1 MNNALEMDDLRNQL
15 VDEIKSKVSLTGPVE
30 RALRTVRRE
39 VHLPGATA
47 AEAYTDQ
54 AVSIKENPNGPLPL
68 SLASVP
74 STVAMMLVQLD
85 AQPGDRILEIGAGTG
100 YNAAL
105 LSELVG
111 PDGEVTTIDI
121 DPGVTLHARDA
132 LNNAGYEQVRV
143 MERDGLKG
151 APEHGPYTKMI
162 GTVGFW
168 DVPRALH
175 EQLVEGGRLV
185 LPLRWRGQTRSVVL
199 TRRGDTLISE
209 GMELCGFVPIIG
221 QDGERTTTLP
231 GDTIRL
237 HHDQD
242 LRFDADALNDAFAT
256 PVAEVWS
263 ETRIGRQE
271 SFDGIWL
278 RATAFEDAVCR
289 IEVTDQALKNGV
301 RRPAIPFRS
310 VALVGG
316 DSLAYLILAIDEQEA
331 DPARQV
337 QLGAAGYG
345 PDGTTLAKKLAAHI
359 AAWGADRDAAPSLAV
374 HPIDAADGDLPDG
387 HVIAKEDSRIVL
399 SYA

>member
-1 MNNALEMDDLRNQL
+1 VNNSLELDDLRNQL
-15 VDEIKSKVSLTGPVE
+15 VDEIKSKVSLTDPIE

-39 VHLPGATA
+39 VHLPGATP
-47 AEAYTDQ
+47 AEAYTDE
-54 AVSIKENPNGPLPL
+54 AVSIKENANGPLPL

-85 AQPGDRILEIGAGTG
+85 VRPGDRILEIGAGTG

-105 LSELVG
+105 LSELVC

-121 DPGVTLHARDA
+121 DAGVTLHARDA
-132 LNNAGYEQVRV
+132 LNKAGYEQVRV

-199 TRRGDTLISE
+199 IRRGDTLISE

-221 QDGERTTTLP
+221 QDGERTTSLM
-231 GDTIRL
+231 GDKIRL

-242 LRFDADALNDAFAT
+242 LRFDAQSLTDPFAT
-256 PVAEVWS
+256 PATEVWT
-263 ETRIGRQE
+263 ETRTGRRE
-271 SFDGIWL
+271 SFDGVWL

-289 IEVTDQALKNGV
+289 IEVTPAALKGGI
-301 RRPAIPFRS
+301 RRPAIPSRS
-310 VALVGG
+310 VTLVGG
-316 DSLAYLILAIDEQEA
+316 GSLAYLILSIDEEA
-331 DPARQV
+331 PPMQQV

-345 PDGTTLAKKLAAHI
+345 PEGTALAKKLADHI
-359 AAWGADRDAAPSLAV
+359 TAWGAAREVAPRLTV
-374 HPIDAADGDLPDG
+374 HPINAADGDLPDG

-399 SYA
+399 SYV

>member
-1 MNNALEMDDLRNQL
+1 MNNAPALDDLRNQL
-15 VDEIKSKVSLTGPVE
+15 VAEIKSKVSLTEPVE
-30 RALRTVRRE
+30 QALRTVHRE
-39 VHLPGATA
+39 VHLPGASLA
-47 AEAYTDQ
+47 DAYSDQ
-54 AVSIKENPNGPLPL
+54 AVSIKDNPNGPLPL

-85 AQPGDRILEIGAGTG
+85 VQPGDRILEIGAGTG

-121 DPGVTLHARDA
+121 DPGVTLHARNA
-132 LNNAGYEQVRV
+132 LNEAGYEQVRV

-168 DVPRALH
+168 DVPGTLH
-175 EQLVEGGRLV
+175 DQLVEGGRFV
-185 LPLRWRGQTRSVVL
+185 VPLRWRGQTRSVIL
-199 TRRGDTLISE
+199 TRRGDSLVSE

-231 GDTIRL
+231 GDKIRL

-242 LRFDADALNDAFAT
+242 LRFDAERLNDAFAT
-256 PVAEVWS
+256 PVTEIWS
-263 ETRIGRQE
+263 DTRIGREE
-271 SFDGIWL
+271 SFDGVWL
-278 RATAFEDAVCR
+278 RATVFEDAVCR
-289 IEVTDQALKNGV
+289 IEVTEQALKGGV
-301 RRPAIPFRS
+301 RRPAKPFRS

-316 DSLAYLILAIDEQEA
+316 DSLAYLILSIDEEA

-337 QLGAAGYG
+337 HLGAAGYG
-345 PDGTTLAKKLAAHI
+345 PDGAALAKKLAAHI
-359 AAWGADRDAAPSLAV
+359 TAWGADRGAVPRLTV
-374 HPIDAADGDLPDG
+374 HPVEAADQDLPEG
-387 HVIAKEDSRIVL
+387 HVIVKEDSRIVL

>member
-1 MNNALEMDDLRNQL
+1 MNNALELDDLRNQL
-15 VDEIKSKVSLTGPVE
+15 VDEIKSKVTLTGPVE
-30 RALRTVRRE
+30 QALRTVRRE
-39 VHLPGATA
+39 VHLPGAPP
-47 AEAYTDQ
+47 AEAYKDE

-85 AQPGDRILEIGAGTG
+85 AQPGDHILEIGAGTG

-121 DPGVTLHARDA
+121 DPGVTLHARDV

-168 DVPRALH
+168 DLPGALRD
-175 EQLVEGGRLV
+175 QLIEGGRFV

-199 TRRGDTLISE
+199 TRRGDTLVSE

-242 LRFDADALNDAFAT
+242 LRFDAEALKDAFAT
-256 PVAEVWS
+256 PVTEVWP

-278 RATAFEDAVCR
+278 RATVFEDAICR
-289 IEVTDQALKNGV
+289 IEVTTQALKDGV

-310 VALVGG
+310 IALVGG
-316 DSLAYLILAIDEQEA
+316 DSLAYLILSIDEEA
-331 DPARQV
+331 DPAQQV

-345 PDGTTLAKKLAAHI
+345 PEGAALAKKLAAHI
-359 AAWGADRDAAPSLAV
+359 TAWGADREAAPCLTV
-374 HPIDAADGDLPDG
+374 HPIDAANDDLPNG

>member
-1 MNNALEMDDLRNQL
+1 MNNALELDELRNQL
-15 VDEIKSKVSLTGPVE
+15 LDEIKSKVSLTDPVE

-39 VHLPGATA
+39 VHLPGATP
-47 AEAYTDQ
+47 AEAYTDE

-74 STVAMMLVQLD
+74 SLVAMMLVQLD

-111 PDGEVTTIDI
+111 PDGEITTIDI

-132 LNNAGYEQVRV
+132 LNTEGYERVRV

-168 DVPRALH
+168 DLPRTLC
-175 EQLVEGGRLV
+175 EQLVEGGRFV
-185 LPLRWRGQTRSVVL
+185 VPLRWRGQTRSVVL
-199 TRRGDTLISE
+199 IRRGDTLVSE

-221 QDGERTTTLP
+221 QDGERTTALM
-231 GDTIRL
+231 GDKVRL

-242 LRFDADALNDAFAT
+242 LRFDSDALTDAFAT
-256 PVAEVWS
+256 PVTEVWT
-263 ETRIGRQE
+263 ETRTGRRE

-278 RATAFEDAVCR
+278 RATVFEDAVCR
-289 IEVTDQALKNGV
+289 IEVTKEALNDGV
-301 RRPAIPFRS
+301 RRPAIPLRS
-310 VALVGG
+310 CTLVGEN
-316 DSLAYLILAIDEQEA
+316 SLAYMILSIDEEA
-331 DPARQV
+331 DPAQQV

-345 PDGTTLAKKLAAHI
+345 PEGAALAKKLADHI
-359 AAWGADRDAAPSLAV
+359 TVWGADREAAPRLTV
-374 HPIDAADGDLPDG
+374 HPIDASDGDLPDG
-387 HVIAKEDSRIVL
+387 HVIAKEDSRIDL